1 MTSFIQDLAETKL
14 WDLEIFRFL
23 EILAKIKVYFLLNS
37 NMYLVCSS
45 FGEILGKNYNS
56 YVQTSKYVFKVQG
69 FSPCWPVFV

>member
-37 NMYLVCSS
+37 NMYLICSN
-45 FGEILGKNYNS
+45 FWGILGKNYNS
-56 YVQTSKYVFKVQG
+56 YVQTSKYVFQVQG
-69 FSPCWPVFV
+69 FSPVFV

>member
-37 NMYLVCSS
+37 NMYLVWNIFLETLS
-45 FGEILGKNYNS
+45 KNDNS
-56 YVQTSKYVFKVQG
+56 YVQMLKYVFKVQG